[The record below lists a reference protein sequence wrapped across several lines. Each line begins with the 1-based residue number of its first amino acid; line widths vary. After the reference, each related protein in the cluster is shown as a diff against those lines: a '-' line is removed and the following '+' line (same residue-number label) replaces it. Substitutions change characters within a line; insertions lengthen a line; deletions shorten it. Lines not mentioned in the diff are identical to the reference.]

1 MHRVLRWVGGAAV
14 TLLCVTLA
22 AIAGTTGVLE
32 GTVRDTKTG
41 ETLPGVNVLL
51 PQLRIGAVTDPNG
64 VFIIQNL
71 RPGSYEVRLT
81 HVGYRTKSIRDVNI
95 NPDVRTRL
103 RVTLDQTEVQI
114 DEVVVVQGRPLIQT
128 DVTSTA
134 FMVRSEDLR
143 LLPITQPVDV
153 LRFLPGVTMEGNIRG
168 GKRTE
173 VSYLVD
179 GLPVQDM
186 VRGGLTSTLPLS
198 SVVGMSVYT
207 GGFEA
212 EYGNALSGVVNMV
225 TRQGTDEH
233 RLYLR
238 GGSDNLFG
246 VNQTSKWYDGE
257 FSLAGP
263 LVPEKVFYIAALS
276 GHTSD
281 GRWWQDF
288 PDTIARPLEKNL
300 NGFAKLDVNVS
311 PKFRLGAQILYTGME
326 WNTYEYSWRYNLG
339 GLPEEERA
347 SNRIA
352 LIASHTV
359 SDRFFYTASLSR
371 YFVRSRIGTGSKE
384 NVPMIP
390 YQYDFFL
397 MYIIDG
403 YRSLWMDATQES
415 YTLKFDATLTP
426 WQDHLVRF
434 GAELN
439 LYDLNNDIVK
449 FEPRLTY
456 FGKPLVNEPQLDFS
470 TAYQY
475 GPRTGSVYV
484 QDKMDLLKEGLLLT
498 AGLRYDFLDARASRP
513 AIDAT
518 VTGDTAVLVY
528 GPTKQAS
535 LKQQVSPRIGFATPV
550 LEKGYIFFNLG
561 WYFQYPLFDYLYTGL
576 DRVGLTQGVAA
587 VTGNPDLEPE
597 RSSSWEVSFK
607 YALPLDI
614 VASAAYFQRES
625 SNLTDT
631 KTFVS
636 GDSKVAG
643 NFGFAEFV
651 NVPYATSSGIE
662 IVLAREKG
670 EVVTGELSYTYM
682 KAEGQTEDAY
692 DGYYIAQYGLPP
704 ARRISPLSWDQ
715 RHTIKGRVAFDLPAQ
730 FNVMVVG
737 QWHSGRPYTAYPTST
752 GFEPIDG
759 GAFVQNNARMP
770 EFFLLDLKVEKHFTL
785 PFSAHSR
792 LTFYVDVRNLTN
804 QKNVSWMDSN
814 GRIGGELSDPGGYD
828 IGRRT
833 RVGIQFTM

>member
-1 MHRVLRWVGGAAV
+1 MRRLLRSIGAGAAALV
-14 TLLCVTLA
+14 AAALCAV
-22 AIAGTTGVLE
+22 AGTTGVLE
-32 GTVRDTKTG
+32 GTVRDAKTG
-41 ETLPGVNVLL
+41 ETLPGVNILL
-51 PQLRIGAVTDPNG
+51 VQLRIGTTTDAKG
-64 VFIIQNL
+64 AFLLQNL
-71 RPGSYEVRLT
+71 RPGSYEIRFT
-81 HVGYRTKSIRDVNI
+81 HVGYRTKSLRDVNI

-103 RVTLDQTEVQI
+103 RVTLDPTEVQI
-114 DEVVVVQGRPLIQT
+114 DEVVVVQGRPVIQT

-143 LLPITQPVDV
+143 ILPITEPVEV
-153 LRFLPGVTMEGNIRG
+153 LRFLPGVTLEGNIRG

-225 TRQGTDEH
+225 TRQGSDEH
-233 RLYLR
+233 RLYFR

-246 VNQTSKWYDGE
+246 VTQTSKWYEGE

-263 LVPEKVFYIAALS
+263 LLAEKVFYLAALS
-276 GHTSD
+276 GHTQD

-288 PDTIARPLEKNL
+288 PDSVARPLESNL
-300 NGFAKLDVNVS
+300 NAFAKLDLNVS
-311 PKFRLGAQILYTGME
+311 PKFRLGAQFLYSGTE
-326 WNTYEYSWRYNLG
+326 WDNYEFSWRYNLA
-339 GLPEEERA
+339 GLPPESRA

-352 LIASHTV
+352 LIASHTI

-371 YFVRSRIGTGSKE
+371 YFVRSGIGEGPKE
-384 NVPMIP
+384 TVPMIP

-397 MYIIDG
+397 LYIIDG
-403 YRSLWMDATQES
+403 FRSLWMDATQES

-439 LYDLNNDIVK
+439 LYDLQTDIAK

-470 TAYQY
+470 TTYQY
-475 GPRTGSVYV
+475 GPRTGSAYI
-484 QDKMDLLKEGLLLT
+484 QDKVDLLKEGVLLT

-535 LKQQVSPRIGFATPV
+535 FKQQLSPRIGFATPV
-550 LEKGYIFFNLG
+550 LEKGYVFFNLG

-597 RSSSWEVSFK
+597 RSSSWEASFK

-614 VASAAYFQRES
+614 VASVAYFQRES

-643 NFGFAEFV
+643 DFGFAEFV

-670 EVVTGELSYTYM
+670 ALITGELSYTYM

-715 RHTIKGRVAFDLPAQ
+715 RHTVKGRIALDLPWQ
-730 FNVMVVG
+730 FHVMVAG

-752 GFEPIDG
+752 GFEPIDA

-770 EFFLLDLKVEKHFTL
+770 EFFLLDLKVEKHFALDIT
-785 PFSAHSR
+785 PQSR
-792 LTFYVDVRNLTN
+792 FTIYVDVRNLTD

-814 GRIGGELSDPGGYD
+814 GRVGGELSDPGGYD

-833 RVGIQFTM
+833 RVGIQFTL